1 MPKVNAKPRAR
12 SAVAVSQ
19 DAATP
24 PPTRRGELRREA
36 LLEAA
41 RAVFLERGYAAA
53 SIDDVIKRTGGSK
66 ATVYQ
71 YFGNKEGLFGAMVA
85 GQCETFIQEVAFPQT
100 SNAPR
105 SMKELEQALVGL
117 GMRAL
122 KVFLK
127 PERLALNR
135 AMIAAAHQFPDLA
148 ERFYDAGPRRGL
160 AALGAFFK
168 AQHEAGTLHCPDPE
182 LAAIHFMD
190 IVRAY
195 PLLRSLLGMTPT
207 PKGVGL
213 EDFVRDAVRTFLYG
227 RAARS

>member
-1 MPKVNAKPRAR
+1 MPEVNAKRRAKIAPRREEA
-12 SAVAVSQ
+12 SV
-19 DAATP
+19 

-53 SIDDVIKRTGGSK
+53 SIDDVVSRVGGSK

-85 GQCETFIQEVAFPQT
+85 GQCEAFINEVAFPQG
-100 SNAPR
+100 SEAPR
-105 SMKELEQALVGL
+105 SMKALEKTLIELGR
-117 GMRAL
+117 RAL
-122 KVFLK
+122 TVFLK

-148 ERFYDAGPRRGL
+148 ERFYDAGPRRGI

-168 AQHEAGTLHCPDPE
+168 AQHEAGMLHCPDPE

-190 IVRAY
+190 VVRAY
-195 PLLRSLLGMTPT
+195 PLLRSLLGLSPT
-207 PKGVGL
+207 PSGMSID
-213 EDFVRDAVRTFLYG
+213 DFVRDAVRTFLYG

>member
-1 MPKVNAKPRAR
+1 MPKVNAKPRTR
-12 SAVAVSQ
+12 P
-19 DAATP
+19 AAKALKQTP
-24 PPTRRGELRREA
+24 APSTRRGELRREA

-53 SIDDVIKRTGGSK
+53 SIDDVVKRTGGSK

-85 GQCETFIQEVAFPQT
+85 GQCEAFINEVAFPQK
-100 SNAPR
+100 SVAPR
-105 SMKELEQALVGL
+105 SMKELEKTLFELGL
-117 GMRAL
+117 RAL
-122 KVFLK
+122 NVFLQ

-148 ERFYDAGPRRGL
+148 ERFYDAGPRRGI
-160 AALGAFFK
+160 AALGAFLK
-168 AQHEAGTLHCPDPE
+168 TQHEAGTLNCPNPE

-195 PLLRSLLGMTPT
+195 PLLRSLLGLSPNFNDMS
-207 PKGVGL
+207 V

-227 RAARS
+227 RAARP